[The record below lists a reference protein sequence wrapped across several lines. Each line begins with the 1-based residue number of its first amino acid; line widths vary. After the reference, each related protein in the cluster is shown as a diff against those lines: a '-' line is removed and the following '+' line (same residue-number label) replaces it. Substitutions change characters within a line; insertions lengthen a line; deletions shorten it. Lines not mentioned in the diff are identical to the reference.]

1 MHWVR
6 PLALLAIIA
15 AVPAPASPQES
26 REAAIIAE
34 QAEKAMN
41 VKPHTRHPAE
51 ELLLRVRE
59 VLIEQPAGIYP
70 YFDSVYS
77 GGGFTLGAGYR
88 QYTGDRAHWNVA
100 GLYSFKGY
108 KLIRADAVAPGLWS
122 GRLDLRSGVGWRD
135 ATQVRY
141 HGLGIDSPADLD
153 TAFRMQQTFG
163 GGDATV
169 HLDRWLRVTGG
180 ASYEH
185 YAIQD
190 PTGDLTSVEGAFT
203 PDTAPGVGVDPS
215 FLHSF
220 ASVALDWR
228 RPGADYARS
237 GGLYQVTRR
246 YWKDINDTYS
256 FDRLDTEIVQH
267 IPILRE
273 NWVISLRGR
282 LESTLD
288 DTDQVPYFLLPSLG
302 SGSTLRGYDSW
313 RFRDR
318 HGLLFSGEWR
328 WIVSRLAFD
337 MALFYDTGMV
347 APRFEHLAWNSF
359 VDNYGIGAR
368 FHGPAQTPLRIEL
381 AKGSEGLQLV
391 FAASAAF

>member
-1 MHWVR
+1 MRCVR
-6 PLALLAIIA
+6 LLALLAIIA
-15 AVPAPASPQES
+15 AVSAPASAQES
-26 REAAIIAE
+26 RAAVIAAE
-34 QAEKAMN
+34 QAEKAKN
-41 VKPHTRHPAE
+41 LKPSTPHPAE
-51 ELLLRVRE
+51 QILLRVRE
-59 VLIEQPAGIYP
+59 ALVEQPAGFYP

-100 GLYSFKGY
+100 GLYSAKSY

-122 GRLDLRSGVGWRD
+122 GRIDLRSSVGWRD

-141 HGLGIDSPADLD
+141 HGLGIDSPSEVD

-163 GGDATV
+163 GGNATA
-169 HLDRWLRVTGG
+169 HLDRWIHLTAG

-185 YAIQD
+185 YTIKD
-190 PTGDLTSVEGAFT
+190 PTGDLTPVPDAFT
-203 PDTAPGVGVDPS
+203 PATAPGVGVDPS
-215 FLHSF
+215 YIHSF
-220 ASVALDWR
+220 ATAALDWR

-237 GGLYQVTRR
+237 GGLYQITRH

-256 FDRLDTEIVQH
+256 FDRLDSEVVQH

-288 DTDQVPYFLLPSLG
+288 ETDQVPYFLLPSLG

-347 APRFEHLAWNSF
+347 APRFDQLAWNSF
-359 VDNYGIGAR
+359 ISNYGIGAR

-381 AKGSEGLQLV
+381 AKGSEGVQLV